1 MKRKHLITIGVIIA
15 IVLLLYWLFIAEDL
29 NAWLN
34 VIDFSVLSCEVVRIN
49 NVSSQKIKDSWK
61 D

>member
-1 MKRKHLITIGVIIA
+1 MRRKHLIAVGAIIA

-34 VIDFSVLSCEVVRIN
+34 VN
-49 NVSSQKIKDSWK
+49 
-61 D
+61 

>member
-49 NVSSQKIKDSWK
+49 NVSSQKIKDS
-61 D
+61 

>member
-15 IVLLLYWLFIAEDL
+15 IVLLLYWLFIADDL

-34 VIDFSVLSCEVVRIN
+34 VN
-49 NVSSQKIKDSWK
+49 
-61 D
+61 

>member
-1 MKRKHLITIGVIIA
+1 MKRKHLVAVGANIA

-34 VIDFSVLSCEVVRIN
+34 VN
-49 NVSSQKIKDSWK
+49 
-61 D
+61 

>member
-1 MKRKHLITIGVIIA
+1 MKRRHLIAVGAIIA

-34 VIDFSVLSCEVVRIN
+34 VN
-49 NVSSQKIKDSWK
+49 
-61 D
+61 

>member
-1 MKRKHLITIGVIIA
+1 MKRKHLVAVGAIIA

-34 VIDFSVLSCEVVRIN
+34 VNYFFVSSCGSVWIN
-49 NVSSQKIKDSWK
+49 NVSSQKIKDS
-61 D
+61 